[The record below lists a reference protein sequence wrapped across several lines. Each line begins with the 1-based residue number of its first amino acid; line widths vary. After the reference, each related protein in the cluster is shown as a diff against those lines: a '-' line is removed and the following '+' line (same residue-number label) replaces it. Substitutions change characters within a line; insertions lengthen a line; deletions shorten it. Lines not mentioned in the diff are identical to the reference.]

1 MTSGREIKV
10 GISMS
15 LTGPF
20 ALQGQHAFDGIR
32 LWESHINARE
42 GIACNTQGQR
52 HVRLVVYDDQ
62 SRVRLAQENAR
73 RLLEQDRVDIL
84 LGPYSS
90 ALTIGVAQVAEEHG
104 KLLWNHGGASDK
116 MFSLGHR
123 HVVSTISPAS
133 EYFREL
139 PHHRAPSRDPP
150 GECHRTVQDRSHS
163 PGGSLEGAR

>member
-1 MTSGREIKV
+1 
-10 GISMS
+10 MS
-15 LTGPF
+15 LAGPF

-139 PHHRAPSRDPP
+139 PHWVEKNLSGLRRICVLFSSKGTFASQAASEDVNKFETP
-150 GECHRTVQDRSHS
+150 
-163 PGGSLEGAR
+163 AF